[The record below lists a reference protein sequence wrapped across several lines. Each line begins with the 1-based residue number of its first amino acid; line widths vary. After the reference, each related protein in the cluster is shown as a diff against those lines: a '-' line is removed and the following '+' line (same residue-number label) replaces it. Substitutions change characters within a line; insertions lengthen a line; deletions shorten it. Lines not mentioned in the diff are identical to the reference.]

1 MIWKTKMIA
10 HIASKSTFRQ
20 SFIALVS
27 SFLIALTGFA
37 DKASADEVLDARVQK
52 FLDEHARDW
61 RDMNVPYQD
70 GMILHDIIVDRGFTR
85 AFEIGTSTG
94 HSTIWI
100 AWALSKTGG
109 TLATVEIDERRYET
123 ARENIAVAG
132 LTDYVEFILGD
143 AHEIVPALEGTYDFV
158 FSDADKGWYI
168 NYFDDMYPKL
178 TDNACFIAHNVGES
192 RFQSARSWEAEYLE
206 HVRKAPDMLTMVHP
220 NARNGIAMTCKEVD
234 GGLGAVDD
242 R

>member
-1 MIWKTKMIA
+1 MIWKTKMISQ
-10 HIASKSTFRQ
+10 IASKITFRQ

-52 FLDEHARDW
+52 FLDGHARDW

-109 TLATVEIDERRYET
+109 TLATVEIDERRYEI
-123 ARENIAVAG
+123 ARENIAVTG

-143 AHEIVPALEGTYDFV
+143 AHEIVPALEGSYDFV

-178 TDNACFIAHNVGES
+178 TDKACFIAHNVEES
-192 RFQSARSWEAEYLE
+192 RFRSARSWEAEYLA
-206 HVRKAPDMLTMVHP
+206 HVRKAPDMVTIVHP
-220 NARNGIAMTCKEVD
+220 DAGNGIAMTCKEAK

>member
-1 MIWKTKMIA
+1 MGKTKMIA
-10 HIASKSTFRQ
+10 QISSKRTFRL

-27 SFLIALTGFA
+27 SFLIVMTGFA
-37 DKASADEVLDARVQK
+37 DTASADEILDARVQQ
-52 FLDEHARDW
+52 FLKEHVGDW

-70 GMILHDIIVDRGFTR
+70 GKILHDIIVDRGFTR

-109 TLATVEIDERRYET
+109 KLATVEIDERRHAS
-123 ARENIAVAG
+123 ARENVAAAG

-143 AHEIVPALEGTYDFV
+143 AHEIVPALEGSYDFV

-178 TDNACFIAHNVGES
+178 TDNACFIAHNVRDSQFRSG
-192 RFQSARSWEAEYLE
+192 RSWEAEYLS
-206 HVRKAPDMLTMVHP
+206 HVRKAPDMLTLLHP
-220 NARNGIAMTCKEVD
+220 DARNGIALTCKETKP
-234 GGLGAVDD
+234 GQGAMDD

>member
-1 MIWKTKMIA
+1 MIA
-10 HIASKSTFRQ
+10 HIANKSAFRP
-20 SFIALVS
+20 SLMALVS
-27 SFLIALTGFA
+27 SLLVAVVGFS
-37 DKASADEVLDARVQK
+37 DTMSADEGLDVRVQK
-52 FLDEHARDW
+52 FLDGHARDW

-70 GMILHDIIVDRGFTR
+70 GKILHDIIVDRGFTR

-109 TLATVEIDERRYET
+109 TLATVEIDERRYER
-123 ARENIAVAG
+123 AQENIAAAG

-143 AHEIVPALEGTYDFV
+143 AHEIVPALEGAYDFV

-168 NYFDDMYPKL
+168 NYFDDMYLKL
-178 TDNACFIAHNVGES
+178 TDNACFVAHNVEES
-192 RFQSARSWEAEYLE
+192 RFRSGRSWEAEYLA
-206 HVRKAPDMLTMVHP
+206 HVRKIPDMLTILHP
-220 NARNGIAMTCKEVD
+220 DARNGIALTCKEAKH
-234 GGLGAVDD
+234 GQGAVDD

>member
-1 MIWKTKMIA
+1 MIA
-10 HIASKSTFRQ
+10 HIANRSTFRP
-20 SFIALVS
+20 SLMALVS
-27 SFLIALTGFA
+27 SLLVATVGFS
-37 DKASADEVLDARVQK
+37 DTVSADEGLDVRVQK
-52 FLDEHARDW
+52 FLDGHTRDW

-70 GMILHDIIVDRGFTR
+70 GKILHDIIVDRGFTR

-109 TLATVEIDERRYET
+109 TLATVEIDERRYER
-123 ARENIAVAG
+123 AQENIAAAG

-143 AHEIVPALEGTYDFV
+143 AHEIVPALEGSYDFV

-168 NYFDDMYPKL
+168 NYFDDMYPRL
-178 TDNACFIAHNVGES
+178 TDNACFVAHNVEES
-192 RFQSARSWEAEYLE
+192 RFRSGRSWEAEYLA
-206 HVRKAPDMLTMVHP
+206 HVRETPDMLTTLHP
-220 NARNGIAMTCKEVD
+220 DARNGIALTCKEV
-234 GGLGAVDD
+234 G

>member
-1 MIWKTKMIA
+1 LICHQILSPSLVRLTWT
-10 HIASKSTFRQ
+10 
-20 SFIALVS
+20 VS
-27 SFLIALTGFA
+27 SLLIVMTGFP
-37 DKASADEVLDARVQK
+37 DTASADEVLDARVQQ
-52 FLDEHARDW
+52 FLEERVRDW

-70 GMILHDIIVDRGFTR
+70 GKILHDIIVDHNFTR

-109 TLATVEIDERRYET
+109 KLATVEIDERRHAR
-123 ARENIAVAG
+123 ARENIAAAG

-143 AHEIVPALEGTYDFV
+143 AHEIVPALEGSYDFV

-178 TDNACFIAHNVGES
+178 TDNACFIAHNVEES
-192 RFQSARSWEAEYLE
+192 RFRSGRSWEAEYLS
-206 HVRKAPDMLTMVHP
+206 HVREAPDMLTILRP
-220 NARNGIAMTCKEVD
+220 DARNGIAMTCMETER
-234 GGLGAVDD
+234 GQGAVDD